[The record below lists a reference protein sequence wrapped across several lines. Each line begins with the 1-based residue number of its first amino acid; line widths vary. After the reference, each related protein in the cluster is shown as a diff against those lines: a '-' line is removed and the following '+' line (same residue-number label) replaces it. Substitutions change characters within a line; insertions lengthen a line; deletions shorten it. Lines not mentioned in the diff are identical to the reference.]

1 MRGKASFGDIIT
13 RDKFSKVHLIATG
26 KVGGEAAEILTSPK
40 LPVTLEALART
51 YDHVIVDGG
60 ALAEAIPEFFA
71 RIAPCA
77 VLVATDTDNEATKQ
91 AREQLI
97 AAGFTDV
104 VLWLGTPGPDASSR
118 SAAA

>member
-1 MRGKASFGDIIT
+1 
-13 RDKFSKVHLIATG
+13 
-26 KVGGEAAEILTSPK
+26 
-40 LPVTLEALART
+40 VTLEALART